1 MALQRV
7 SLKNKD
13 VITTPIISKR
23 ELLEQQNSLQLC
35 LKNKAYKKGNTKISA
50 GNNSNCSIILKQN
63 KAMLFMSPREVSH
76 THVSKSEQTLK
87 QKVGASFTV
96 SI

>member
-1 MALQRV
+1 MALQGV

-13 VITTPIISKR
+13 VITTPNHFETR
-23 ELLEQQNSLQLC
+23 ATGT
-35 LKNKAYKKGNTKISA
+35 AYKKGNTKISA
-50 GNNSNCSIILKQN
+50 GNNPNCSIILKQN

-76 THVSKSEQTLK
+76 THVSKSELTLK

-96 SI
+96 PI